1 MNMNW
6 DNIRF
11 FLAVARTGGIRSAA
25 TTLGADQATVARR
38 VRDLEAEMNATLFR
52 RHRGGYDLT
61 RTGERLVAHAEEME
75 VAAAALVDLAT
86 DTERTLSGNVHITT
100 TDVLAENFL
109 LPVLREI
116 RDRYPEIR
124 LNVSTSTTVM
134 DVLREEGIDVAI
146 RSSRPDDGDL
156 VIRRLYTTSVGLYAS
171 SAYISRYGSPQRGA
185 AFAGHSLVMYH
196 RDAAPRYWQNLC
208 GEPITCG
215 TIVLETNSQML
226 LIQAIR
232 AGAGIGFLSRD
243 LVARDLPDLVNIL
256 PECTETVDIWL
267 VVHPDVYR
275 TERVRAV
282 VDSIVR
288 SFEEK
293 RILQ

>member
-1 MNMNW
+1 MNW

-25 TTLGADQATVARR
+25 ASLGADQATVARR
-38 VRDLEAEMNATLFR
+38 VRDLEAGMKATLFR

-75 VAAAALVDLAT
+75 MAATALVGLAT
-86 DTERTLSGNVHITT
+86 DTEKTVAGSVHITT
-100 TDVLAENFL
+100 TDVLAESFL
-109 LPVLREI
+109 LPVLRDI
-116 RDRYPEIR
+116 RDRYPKIR

-134 DVLREEGIDVAI
+134 DVLREEGIDIAI
-146 RSSRPDDGDL
+146 RSSRPEDGDL
-156 VIRRLYTTSVGLYAS
+156 VIRRLYTTVVGLYAS
-171 SAYISRYGSPQRGA
+171 SSYISRYGSPQRGT

-196 RDAAPRYWQNLC
+196 RQAAPRYWQNLC
-208 GEPITCG
+208 GEPVTHG
-215 TIVLETNSQML
+215 AIVLETNSQML

-232 AGAGIGFLSRD
+232 AGAGIGFLSKD
-243 LVARDLPDLVNIL
+243 LVAQDIPDLVNIL

-275 TERVRAV
+275 TERVRVV

-288 SFEEK
+288 SFEKK
-293 RILQ
+293 RAPR